1 MKKSALLFPLIL
13 LMTLAT
19 GSLFAQSSDRFDRD
33 IRIAEGI
40 IEELF
45 GAEDSPWPAL
55 SRNVR
60 SVSGQY
66 IPGYGIHFS
75 VHANSAPAII
85 EMRREGQVSINV
97 NGSGDSNS
105 DNSRGISR
113 ELVEERFMEYL
124 KNYAPLI
131 SELPDDEVVRL
142 TFGGQSSAPNVF
154 MVRSV
159 TSDRDHKI
167 TNVTA
172 WATASDIRAY
182 HNNSISESEF
192 ENRVE
197 LIDLADR
204 ETERDQTVFA
214 SILQTSLEEVSDTIR
229 VRRTP
234 AAEYLPGLGLSYT
247 INANLRSGW
256 FDFGDIQID
265 GFRIET
271 DSLSV
276 EISNMLEEID
286 FSEVGRIAERI
297 DSISGF
303 RSSDFDADELRRSAE
318 EARERIVERQRENL
332 SDEDVNR
339 LVDRFHEALVETVQD
354 YGPTLRSLNS
364 DEMLLITI
372 NWAGRHSALPARTEL
387 RIQKS
392 DLLDGDEPTLEV
404 VNRRRS

>member
-85 EMRREGQVSINV
+85 EMRREGQVSVSV
-97 NGSGDSNS
+97 NGSSDSNTE
-105 DNSRGISR
+105 NSR

-159 TSDRDHKI
+159 TSDRDHK
-167 TNVTA
+167 TTHVTA
-172 WATASDIRAY
+172 WAKASDILAY
-182 HNNSISESEF
+182 HDNSISESEF

-214 SILQTSLEEVSDTIR
+214 SILQTSLEEISDTIR
-229 VRRTP
+229 VRRSP